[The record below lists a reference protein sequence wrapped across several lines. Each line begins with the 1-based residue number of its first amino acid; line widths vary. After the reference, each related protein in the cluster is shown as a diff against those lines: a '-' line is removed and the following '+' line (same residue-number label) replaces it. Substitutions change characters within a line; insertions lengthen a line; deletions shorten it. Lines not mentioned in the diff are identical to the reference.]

1 MFIQISNFG
10 HGTGIFLPPNL
21 QDPKLKNPENTSS
34 VVCHRSRSL
43 VVPYYIIV

>member
-34 VVCHRSRSL
+34 VVIAL
-43 VVPYYIIV
+43 VRW